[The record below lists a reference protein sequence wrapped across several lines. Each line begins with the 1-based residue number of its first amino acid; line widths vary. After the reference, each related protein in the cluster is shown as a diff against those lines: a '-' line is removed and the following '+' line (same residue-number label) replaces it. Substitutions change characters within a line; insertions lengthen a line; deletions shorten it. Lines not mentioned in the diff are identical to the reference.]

1 MTEGKPYLPWPGGND
16 RIVVEEMLRDRT
28 SEQWYECREFVKRL
42 VQVQAKNAPRDHW
55 EDLVQD
61 AMMRVDKYLRT
72 FRYQCTLST
81 WLFGIVRSC
90 IIDAHRKFTHAGQF
104 MAPPGDPHDDIEHG
118 GDPHDDAEHEGDT
131 LTVSTMGTMEDVYIM
146 HDDLRKAL
154 AALQEYV
161 SSHANPIRNGRILD
175 MVIFEGRS
183 IPEAAKAVGCSAP
196 VASYVVRSANRY
208 VRERLG
214 YMA

>member
-1 MTEGKPYLPWPGGND
+1 MTEGKPYPPWPGGDD

-28 SEQWYECREFVKRL
+28 SGQWYECREFVKRL
-42 VQVQAKNAPRDHW
+42 VQVQAKNIPQDHW

-72 FRYQCTLST
+72 FRYQCKLST

-90 IIDAHRKFTHAGQF
+90 IIDAHRKFTRAGQF
-104 MAPPGDPHDDIEHG
+104 IAPPGDPLDDVEREYDEI
-118 GDPHDDAEHEGDT
+118 DADT
-131 LTVSTMGTMEDVYIM
+131 AKTAEDVCIM

-161 SSHANPIRNGRILD
+161 STHANPIRNGRILD
-175 MVIFEGRS
+175 MVMFEGRS
-183 IPEAAKAVGCSAP
+183 LEVAAKAVGCSAP
-196 VASYVVRSANRY
+196 VASYVVRSAQRY
-208 VRERLG
+208 VRQEPHS
-214 YMA
+214 

>member
-1 MTEGKPYLPWPGGND
+1 MIQSKSNLPWPGADD

-28 SEQWYECREFVKRL
+28 SGQWYECREFVKRL
-42 VQVQAKNAPRDHW
+42 VQVQAKNTPRDHR

-61 AMMRVDKYLRT
+61 AMIRVDKSLPT
-72 FRYQCTLST
+72 FQYQCTLRT
-81 WLFGIVRSC
+81 WLFGVVRSC
-90 IIDAHRKFTHAGQF
+90 IIDTHRKFMRVGQF
-104 MAPPGDPHDDIEHG
+104 IAPPGDSHDDVAREYDEI
-118 GDPHDDAEHEGDT
+118 DA
-131 LTVSTMGTMEDVYIM
+131 GTTKTTEDVYIM

-161 SSHANPIRNGRILD
+161 SAHANPIRNRRILE

-183 IPEAAKAVGCSAP
+183 LENAAKAVGCSAP
-196 VASYVVRSANRY
+196 VAGYVVRSAQRY

-214 YMA
+214 YQQ

>member
-1 MTEGKPYLPWPGGND
+1 MKQSKPNFPWPGVSD

-28 SEQWYECREFVKRL
+28 SGQWYECHEFVKRL
-42 VQVQAKNAPRDHW
+42 VQVQAKNIPQDHW

-61 AMMRVDKYLRT
+61 AMMRVDKYLPT
-72 FRYQCTLST
+72 FRYQCKLTT
-81 WLFGIVRSC
+81 WLFAIVRSC

-104 MAPPGDPHDDIEHG
+104 MAPPGVPLDDVASEYDEI
-118 GDPHDDAEHEGDT
+118 DADT
-131 LTVSTMGTMEDVYIM
+131 TTEDVCIV

-161 SSHANPIRNGRILD
+161 STHANPIRNGRILD
-175 MVIFEGRS
+175 MVMFESRS
-183 IPEAAKAVGCSAP
+183 LEAAARAVGCSAP
-196 VASYVVRSANRY
+196 VASYVVRSAQRY

-214 YMA
+214 HQR